1 MSAENLDQYVDAYH
15 SDFPFADEN
24 LGMLRAYASFFIDSV
39 GRRTHIDVLSLGIGY
54 QIVSQS
60 IVRELGNRLASY
72 TIVEGSRAVIA
83 EFASQWSLARKPE
96 ILEDL
101 FESFDPGRTFDAIE
115 MGFVLEHVDDPALI
129 VRRYKRFLKPGGF
142 IGMAVPN
149 ARSLHRLIGHEAGL
163 LDDVYK
169 LSPEDRKLGH
179 KRYFDLDSFRHLAES
194 EGLDIKRARGIMIK
208 PVTTDQLRLLD
219 LPPEVG
225 NALFKVADGL
235 PAISNAV
242 YIEAATS

>member
-1 MSAENLDQYVDAYH
+1 MKFENLDQYVDAYH

-24 LGMLRAYASFFIDSV
+24 LGMLRAYASYFIDSV
-39 GRRTHIDVLSLGIGY
+39 GDRTHSDVLSLGIGY

-60 IVRELGNRLASY
+60 IVRELGSRLASY
-72 TIVEGSRAVIA
+72 TIVEGSPAVIT
-83 EFASQWSLARKPE
+83 EFAAQWPLERKPE
-96 ILEDL
+96 VFEAY
-101 FESFDPGRTFDAIE
+101 FESFEPGRTYDAIE

-129 VRRYKRFLKPGGF
+129 VRRYKRLLKPGGF

-163 LDDVYK
+163 LEDLYM
-169 LSPEDRKLGH
+169 LSAEDRKLGH
-179 KRYFDLDSFRHLAES
+179 KRYFDLDSLTQLAKS
-194 EGLDIKRARGIMIK
+194 EGLKIKRARGILMK
-208 PVTTDQLRLLD
+208 PVTTGQLRLLEM
-219 LPPEVG
+219 LPEVKH
-225 NALFKVADGL
+225 ALYKVADGL